1 MDTRRRGRGARGSG
15 RRGEAA
21 PWSAA
26 AAVTA
31 RYICDLAL
39 RPIPSVFAW
48 YVGSLAVFAP

>member
-1 MDTRRRGRGARGSG
+1 
-15 RRGEAA
+15 
-21 PWSAA
+21 
-26 AAVTA
+26 VTA